1 MRRVFILPLLILVA
15 SFAMLAVRTAEADGG
30 PHEGDFTSTTD
41 ACAGCHRVHRGQ
53 APDLLTETSQQ
64 ALCYSCHGTAAT
76 GADTNVEDGVYQL
89 RGSGGIYGTVGD
101 GLRGG
106 GFANALMNPG
116 MLAAGPS
123 SASVTSNHGVGASG
137 TIWGNGAIDSGAG
150 KTGVTLECGSCHN
163 PHGISDGDNYR
174 VLRPKP
180 KNSGAGAE
188 VNVPDEVGIKT
199 YTITYLASD
208 YRDTSYLAAADISS
222 WCSQCHTRYLSNNTG
237 DSGDAIFT
245 YRHRTDNKSCLNCH
259 VAHGT
264 SATMATF
271 SGAVEWPDGSPV
283 SGENSRLLSV
293 NNRGTCVQCHP
304 SP

>member
-1 MRRVFILPLLILVA
+1 MRRMLVLLSLMLA
-15 SFAMLAVRTAEADGG
+15 AAFAMLAAGTAEADGG

-76 GADTNVEDGVYQL
+76 GADTNVEDGVYEL
-89 RGSGGIYGTVGD
+89 RGSGGIYGSVGD

-106 GFANALMNPG
+106 GFAAALMDPG
-116 MLAAGPS
+116 MTGIG
-123 SASVTSNHGVGASG
+123 SALVTSKHDVGASG
-137 TIWGNGAIDSGAG
+137 TIWGNGAIDSGPGTA
-150 KTGVTLECGSCHN
+150 VATLECGSCHN
-163 PHGISDGDNYR
+163 PHGISGGDNYR
-174 VLRPKP
+174 ILRPRP
-180 KNSGAGAE
+180 KNSGAGAD
-188 VNVPDEVGIKT
+188 VNVPDEGTKN
-199 YTITYLASD
+199 YTITYQASG

-222 WCSQCHTRYLSNNTG
+222 WCSQCHTRYLSNDTG
-237 DSGDAIFT
+237 DSGDAIFA

-271 SGAVEWPDGSPV
+271 SGAVEWPDGTAGGGNSD
-283 SGENSRLLSV
+283 SRLLSV